1 MSTDRRLCPACGAN
15 NFSTQQSCWSCN
27 APLVTQSS
35 SAMVTMPSDD
45 PMVIPAISVVILSL
59 LAPFVSLC
67 TGCVFLM
74 MPGRRN
80 ATIGWWNVIA
90 GIIGTV
96 LHVVALAF
104 IIPSVTS
111 GVLTKTLSGLSQQRQ
126 QNDIDQSQS
135 ILSGQQP

>member
-27 APLVTQSS
+27 APLVRQESP
-35 SAMVTMPSDD
+35 AAVVMPTDD
-45 PMVIPAISVVILSL
+45 PMVIPAISVVFLSL

-80 ATIGWWNVIA
+80 ATLGWWNIIA
-90 GIIGTV
+90 GIIGTI

-111 GVLTKTLSGLSQQRQ
+111 GVLTKSLSGLAQQRQ
-126 QNDIDQSQS
+126 QSDIDQSQS
-135 ILSGQQP
+135 ILNGQQQ